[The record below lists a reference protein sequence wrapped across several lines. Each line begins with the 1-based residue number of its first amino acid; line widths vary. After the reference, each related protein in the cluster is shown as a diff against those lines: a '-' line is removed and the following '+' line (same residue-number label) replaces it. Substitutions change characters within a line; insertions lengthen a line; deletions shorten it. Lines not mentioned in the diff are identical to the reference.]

1 MTTTINYDER
11 GRAYTLSPPLEY
23 QVEDARP
30 VHFIKDPRAKQYYQT
45 HGRWVKLYTKDNKS
59 WRYYLPRSAYNEVSS
74 LCKVEANSR
83 LYYIKDQ
90 LRDYQYSAVQWILDS
105 HTKGWFVRSWT
116 WSGKTRIM
124 RALTYCL
131 TKAYTSS
138 PSIVIVVPTLTIQKW
153 VIKWFEELWISLV
166 WINWSQ
172 VEISNSVNYVVH
184 RKTFLLN
191 YDKFN
196 NWERY
201 LIIDECHNAWVTMRD
216 AINLWKLWVFW
227 VTATPL
233 RWEFKE
239 EGFKMLYWTMHET
252 WKESLPVKVV
262 WMRKER
268 NYSLQYAMQ
277 CKWDLPPDS
286 YEIYRNMLNND
297 KERMNDIIDIALKSY
312 AKTRKIIIFCDRIEF
327 ADTLYEKLLEKCQHT
342 FKITWETSKANI
354 PKQVETLEDFIIV
367 WSIGCCG
374 EGLDIPSLQ
383 TWILTFNTSNL
394 KTISQ
399 AAGRVRRNFW
409 SKTHWYFID
418 IMDVIQIEWS
428 KKYYWWISARKK
440 VYQEL
445 WFSLQ
450 LL

>member
-1 MTTTINYDER
+1 MY
-11 GRAYTLSPPLEY
+11 
-23 QVEDARP
+23 
-30 VHFIKDPRAKQYYQT
+30 
-45 HGRWVKLYTKDNKS
+45 
-59 WRYYLPRSAYNEVSS
+59 
-74 LCKVEANSR
+74 
-83 LYYIKDQ
+83 
-90 LRDYQYSAVQWILDS
+90 
-105 HTKGWFVRSWT
+105 
-116 WSGKTRIM
+116 
-124 RALTYCL
+124 
-131 TKAYTSS
+131 
-138 PSIVIVVPTLTIQKW
+138 
-153 VIKWFEELWISLV
+153 
-166 WINWSQ
+166 
-172 VEISNSVNYVVH
+172 
-184 RKTFLLN
+184 
-191 YDKFN
+191 
-196 NWERY
+196 
-201 LIIDECHNAWVTMRD
+201 
-216 AINLWKLWVFW
+216 
-227 VTATPL
+227 
-233 RWEFKE
+233 
-239 EGFKMLYWTMHET
+239 ET

-268 NYSLQYAMQ
+268 NYSLKYAMQ

-312 AKTRKIIIFCDRIEF
+312 TKTRKVIIFCDRIEF
-327 ADTLYEKLLEKCQHT
+327 ADTLHDKLLEKCQHT

-394 KTISQ
+394 KTIRQ